1 MIINKTREKMEL
13 SENGS
18 LFMTYV
24 TAAIWTILMVAMI
37 SISAHIN
44 LEKL

>member
-1 MIINKTREKMEL
+1 MIINKTGEKMEL
-13 SENGS
+13 NENGY
-18 LFMTYV
+18 LFITYI
-24 TAAIWTILMVAMI
+24 TAAIWTILMVVMI